1 MQAAL
6 CDVIPARLAR
16 LPSTQFSHSEYRS
29 SKPPQTSFVAEE
41 QAFADVGPDQG
52 TASLQNRLCTH
63 QRQADQPSGSRL
75 GCELLL
81 PVPSPLGIRVEGA
94 NGPTNARAG
103 GIRLVEGKARPDFDP
118 LSFVCLTG
126 ENVRFF

>member
-1 MQAAL
+1 MRA
-6 CDVIPARLAR
+6 VFREVPPARLTP
-16 LPSTQFSHSEYRS
+16 LPSPQFSRIDLGS